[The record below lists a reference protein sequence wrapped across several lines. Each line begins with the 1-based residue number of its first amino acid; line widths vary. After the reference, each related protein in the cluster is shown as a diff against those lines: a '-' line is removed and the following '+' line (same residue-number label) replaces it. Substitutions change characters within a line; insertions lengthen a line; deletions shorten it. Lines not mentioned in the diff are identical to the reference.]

1 MSCRKLA
8 LAGIAA
14 LSVALSVILSVM
26 AGLTPAQAASL
37 AAVAAW
43 RASPSEPLFHPILFG
58 HFRHSA
64 SAYCYPRNY
73 WWFYRPY
80 TTADEGYARCMPYF
94 HYPPQAFDRRRSGS
108 EPPPK

>member
-1 MSCRKLA
+1 MRLMSCRKLA

-14 LSVALSVILSVM
+14 LSVGLSVM
-26 AGLTPAQAASL
+26 AAVTPAQAASL
-37 AAVAAW
+37 AVGW
-43 RASPSEPLFHPILFG
+43 RDVPREPLFDPIIFG
-58 HFRHSA
+58 HFRHTT

-94 HYPPQAFDRRRSGS
+94 HYAPGAFDRRRNGS